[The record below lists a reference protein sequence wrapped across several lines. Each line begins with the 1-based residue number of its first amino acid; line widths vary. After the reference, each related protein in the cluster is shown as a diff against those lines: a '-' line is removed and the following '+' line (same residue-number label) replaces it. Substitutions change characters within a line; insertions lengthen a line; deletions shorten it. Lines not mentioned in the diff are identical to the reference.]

1 MPLRPRHF
9 RWPALLLT
17 GLALHAVAQTADP
30 VRRGSSYFSTQP
42 ADGRQDLQH
51 GWPPLGAEYAPPPP
65 PDAAAPPAPAGR
77 ATPPATPVTGVNA
90 DLVLAILRNDIPG
103 TQALIPAGANV
114 NCTDCA
120 AGQHAGQTPLMLAA
134 RYGAVGSAQNHLLRL
149 LLRHGAKPNAS
160 TPAGYSA
167 LFFAAQAGL
176 RIDSGAI
183 DTVTEL
189 LHAGADPTV
198 AAQDGSTAIFWWAAG
213 SIDPRE
219 PLHPRSRET
228 IYRDFLAIAKSFHAR
243 GADLSHREARHGM
256 TALHVAAMHCNP
268 HGVLLMQAIGID
280 AATGDSRLLTP
291 KELVERRIRDEGE
304 SRTCHQTLEALDN
317 KALVNHWKRIAFQV
331 APLIPAG
338 R

>member
-1 MPLRPRHF
+1 
-9 RWPALLLT
+9 
-17 GLALHAVAQTADP
+17 
-30 VRRGSSYFSTQP
+30 
-42 ADGRQDLQH
+42 
-51 GWPPLGAEYAPPPP
+51 
-65 PDAAAPPAPAGR
+65 
-77 ATPPATPVTGVNA
+77 VNA
-90 DLVLAILRNDIPG
+90 DLLLAILRYDFPS
-103 TQALIPAGANV
+103 TQALLQAGANV

-120 AGQHAGQTPLMLAA
+120 AGQHTGQTPLMLAA
-134 RYGAVGSAQNHLLRL
+134 RYGAVTSAQNHLLRL

-160 TPAGYSA
+160 TPAGYTA

-183 DTVTEL
+183 DTVSEL
-189 LHAGADPTV
+189 LHAGADPAV
-198 AAQDGSTAIFWWAAG
+198 AAQDGSTAMFWWAAG

-219 PLHPRSRET
+219 PLHLQSREA

-291 KELVERRIRDEGE
+291 KELVERRIRDEGD
-304 SRTCHQTLEALDN
+304 SRTCRQTLEVLDN

-331 APLIPAG
+331 APLIRDG

>member
-1 MPLRPRHF
+1 MPLHPSHS

-17 GLALHAVAQTADP
+17 GLALHAVAQAADP
-30 VRRGSSYFSTQP
+30 VRRGSSYFATP
-42 ADGRQDLQH
+42 PVDGRQDLQH

-65 PDAAAPPAPAGR
+65 DAAAPPAR
-77 ATPPATPVTGVNA
+77 TDRVPPAASVTGVNA

-103 TQALIPAGANV
+103 TQALIQAGANV

-134 RYGAVGSAQNHLLRL
+134 RYGAATSPQNHLLRL
-149 LLRHGAKPNAS
+149 LLRHGANPNAR
-160 TPAGYSA
+160 TPAGYSV

-198 AAQDGSTAIFWWAAG
+198 VAQDGSTAIFWWAAG

-219 PLHPRSRET
+219 PHHPRSREA

-317 KALVNHWKRIAFQV
+317 KVLVNHWKRIAFQV

>member
-17 GLALHAVAQTADP
+17 GLALHAVAQAADP
-30 VRRGSSYFSTQP
+30 VRRGSSYFATQP

-51 GWPPLGAEYAPPPP
+51 GWPPLGAEYAPPQ
-65 PDAAAPPAPAGR
+65 PDAAAPPAPTDR
-77 ATPPATPVTGVNA
+77 TPTAAPVTGVNA

-103 TQALIPAGANV
+103 TQALLQAGANV

-120 AGQHAGQTPLMLAA
+120 ARQHTGQTPLMLAA

-160 TPAGYSA
+160 TPAGHTA

-189 LHAGADPTV
+189 LHAGADPAVV
-198 AAQDGSTAIFWWAAG
+198 ALDGSTAIYWWAAG

-219 PLHPRSRET
+219 PLHPRSREA

-243 GADLSHREARHGM
+243 GADLSQREARHGM

-268 HGVLLMQAIGID
+268 HGVLLMQAIAID

-291 KELVERRIRDEGE
+291 KELVERRIREEGE
-304 SRTCHQTLEALDN
+304 SRTCHQTLEVLDN

>member
-1 MPLRPRHF
+1 MPLRPRYF

-17 GLALHAVAQTADP
+17 GLALHAVAQAADP

-51 GWPPLGAEYAPPPP
+51 GWPPLGADYAPPPQ
-65 PDAAAPPAPAGR
+65 PDAAAQPARTDR
-77 ATPPATPVTGVNA
+77 ASTAVPVTGVNT

-103 TQALIPAGANV
+103 SQALLQAGANV

-134 RYGAVGSAQNHLLRL
+134 RYGAVTSPQNHMLRL
-149 LLRHGAKPNAS
+149 LLRHGTNPNAR
-160 TPAGYSA
+160 THEGYTA

-176 RIDSGAI
+176 RVDTGAI

-189 LHAGADPTV
+189 LHAGADPAV
-198 AAQDGSTAIFWWAAG
+198 AAQDGSTAMFWWAAG

-219 PLHPRSRET
+219 PLQSRSREA

-268 HGVLLMQAIGID
+268 HGVLLMQTIGID

-304 SRTCHQTLEALDN
+304 SRTCSQTLEALDN
-317 KALVNHWKRIAFQV
+317 TALVNHWQRIAFQV
-331 APLIPAG
+331 APLIRDG

>member
-1 MPLRPRHF
+1 MPLRPRSF

-17 GLALHAVAQTADP
+17 GLALHAVAQAADP

-51 GWPPLGAEYAPPPP
+51 GWPPLGAEYTPPQQSDATAPPTPTDRAP
-65 PDAAAPPAPAGR
+65 LAAAIA
-77 ATPPATPVTGVNA
+77 GVNA
-90 DLVLAILRNDIPG
+90 DLALAILRNDIPG
-103 TQALIPAGANV
+103 TQALLLAGANV

-120 AGQHAGQTPLMLAA
+120 GGQHAGQTPLMLAA
-134 RYGAVGSAQNHLLRL
+134 RYGAATSPQNHLLRL
-149 LLRHGAKPNAS
+149 LLRHGANPNAR
-160 TPAGYSA
+160 TPAGHTA

-176 RIDSGAI
+176 RLDTGAI

-189 LHAGADPTV
+189 LHAAADPAV

-213 SIDPRE
+213 SIDARE
-219 PLHPRSRET
+219 HLYPQSRDT

-243 GADLSHREARHGM
+243 GADLSQREARHGM

-268 HGVLLMQAIGID
+268 HGVLLTQAIGVD